1 MIEKE
6 LCRTL
11 ALGSLVRGYFH
22 NLRGTLQ
29 NLSFQL
35 QLLYLK
41 KETYLSPQARPY
53 LEKALEFLQ
62 KLENQLNVAL
72 EDLQNENP
80 GPWDL
85 KEIMEKELLFWE
97 ANLFFKH
104 KVKKEVLEKNK
115 VLINLPLRELKG
127 LLCLLEERL
136 YSLYKEGSSLKI
148 ILGEEGRPN
157 LIFETDS
164 PLSEEELSQIK
175 SLSPYF
181 EPYALLRVS
190 PERIELEFKNS

>member
-1 MIEKE
+1 VIEKDF
-6 LCRTL
+6 CRTL

-22 NLRGTLQ
+22 NLKGTLQ

-41 KETYLSPQARPY
+41 KETYLSPQAQPY
-53 LEKALEFLQ
+53 LEKALQFLQ

-72 EDLQNENP
+72 EDLQNEDQ

-85 KEIMEKELLFWE
+85 KEIMERELLFWE

-115 VLINLPLRELKG
+115 VFINLPLRELKG

-136 YSLYKEGSSLKI
+136 YPLYKEGSSLKI
-148 ILGEEGRPN
+148 ILGEEERPN

-164 PLSEEELSQIK
+164 PFSEEELSQIK
-175 SLSPYF
+175 ALSPYF
-181 EPYALLRVS
+181 EPYALLKVS
-190 PERIELEFKNS
+190 PERIELEFKNP

>member
-1 MIEKE
+1 VIEKE

-41 KETYLSPQARPY
+41 KETYLSPQAQPY
-53 LEKALEFLQ
+53 LEKAIQFLQ

-72 EDLQNENP
+72 EDLQNEDP

-85 KEIMEKELLFWE
+85 KEIIEKELLFWE

-104 KVKKEVLEKNK
+104 KVKKELLEKGK
-115 VLINLPLRELKG
+115 VFINLPLRELKG

-136 YSLYKEGSSLKI
+136 YPLYKEGSSLKI
-148 ILGEEGRPN
+148 LLGEEGRPN

-164 PLSEEELSQIK
+164 PLSEEELSLIK
-175 SLSPYF
+175 ALSPYF

-190 PERIELEFKNS
+190 PERIELEFKNP